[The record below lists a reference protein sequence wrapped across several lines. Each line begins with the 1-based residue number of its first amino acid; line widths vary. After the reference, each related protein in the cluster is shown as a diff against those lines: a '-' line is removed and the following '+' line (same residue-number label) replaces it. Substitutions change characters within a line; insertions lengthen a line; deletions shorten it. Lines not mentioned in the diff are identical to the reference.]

1 MTNGENAFMA
11 LAEELNFTRAAEKI
25 YMSQQGLSDH
35 IKRLEKEYDTVLV
48 ARKPEVALTASG
60 QELYNMLRAK
70 QAMERDIHRMIA
82 GIDNGDV
89 GEVNIGIPTS
99 RARVFTS
106 DIVEKYHK
114 EHPHVRIRIVS
125 ELTFILQEM
134 LEEGDLDFII
144 GVDPMPQKDMR
155 VEYVFDDP
163 VYMAIPEDIARE
175 RSGSA
180 SSTDIRLYQDLPFV
194 RDLHESSTGNMIDA
208 FLAQNKIFLNNII
221 SINDHNE
228 QAALCK
234 RLGAAMF
241 CSKSFAFFDGGD
253 IMRKGLRVMG
263 IEGLNESVKVCLVMS
278 EKRVYPKCVEDFIE
292 VTRESLHRF
301 ADRHI

>member
-48 ARKPEVALTASG
+48 ARKPEVELTASG

-208 FLAQNKIFLNNII
+208 FLAQNKIYLNNII

>member
-89 GEVNIGIPTS
+89 GEVNIGITTS
-99 RARVFTS
+99 RVRVFTS

-208 FLAQNKIFLNNII
+208 FLAQNKIYLNNII